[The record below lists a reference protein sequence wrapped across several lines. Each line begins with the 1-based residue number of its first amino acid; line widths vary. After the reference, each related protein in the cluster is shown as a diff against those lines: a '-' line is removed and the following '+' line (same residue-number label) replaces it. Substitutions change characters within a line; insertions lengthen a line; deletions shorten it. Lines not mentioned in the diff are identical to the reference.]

1 MLKKN
6 KIKLNIIVMLV
17 CGIILIFGSGIT
29 YSLFTSSS
37 RLIANQK
44 VAKFIFEAKKTD
56 LIELPITNINPG
68 DETEYT
74 FQVANSLNSKQSDVT
89 INYQITIKTYH
100 FMPLDIE
107 FVNSDT
113 RSACIGVC
121 LDLNRIV
128 RIAEVVDQSSVDI
141 DVRTSQHLEVLVDA
155 ELVMPGKILEK
166 EFAWGHSHRI
176 TWSFACFHEGTGFR
190 DRYIP
195 WVRDRYPIDW

>member
-107 FVNSDT
+107 LYKVENDEEIKLLTCDETYYGRSDNQLICNT
-113 RSACIGVC
+113 EIQKMSHNTAKMDDYK
-121 LDLNRIV
+121 LKMTFPAKFNDENYT
-128 RIAEVVDQSSVDI
+128 E
-141 DVRTSQHLEVLVDA
+141 LVDYIDI
-155 ELVMPGKILEK
+155 EINSWQV
-166 EFAWGHSHRI
+166 
-176 TWSFACFHEGTGFR
+176 TG
-190 DRYIP
+190 D
-195 WVRDRYPIDW
+195 VGEV